1 MLLATAFLGGL
12 TYGLNFAPDVFLK
25 NIIKGMRFLV
35 VSLLV
40 SFLFSISIAKEV
52 PFTLEDRDRIIRL
65 EENQKEG
72 FKALMQRIDDTN
84 KRIDDVIN
92 IMLWGF
98 GVLFAGMM
106 SLIGFVIW
114 DRRSAL
120 APAIRKTKEL
130 EEREEKIEKALKKLA
145 EKNPE
150 VKEALK
156 EAGIL

>member
-1 MLLATAFLGGL
+1 MAFILL
-12 TYGLNFAPDVFLK
+12 LNF
-25 NIIKGMRFLV
+25 
-35 VSLLV
+35 LL
-40 SFLFSISIAKEV
+40 SYPLAKEIS
-52 PFTLEDRDRIIRL
+52 FTLEDRDRIIRL
-65 EENQKEG
+65 DENQREG

-84 KRIDDVIN
+84 KRIDDIN
-92 IMLWGF
+92 KRIDDTNKRIDDMISIMLWGF

-156 EAGIL
+156 ETGIL

>member
-1 MLLATAFLGGL
+1 MRYLLF
-12 TYGLNFAPDVFLK
+12 V
-25 NIIKGMRFLV
+25 
-35 VSLLV
+35 LLL
-40 SFLFSISIAKEV
+40 SFLLSYPLAKEI

-65 EENQKEG
+65 EENQREG
-72 FKALMQRIDDTN
+72 FKAIMQRIDDTN
-84 KRIDDVIN
+84 KRIDDTNKRIDDMIS

>member
-1 MLLATAFLGGL
+1 
-12 TYGLNFAPDVFLK
+12 
-25 NIIKGMRFLV
+25 MRFLV

-40 SFLFSISIAKEV
+40 GFLFSIPIAKEV

-65 EENQKEG
+65 EENQK
-72 FKALMQRIDDTN
+72 ALMQRIDDTN
-84 KRIDDVIN
+84 RRIDDMIN

-120 APAIRKTKEL
+120 APAIRKTS
-130 EEREEKIEKALKKLA
+130 R
-145 EKNPE
+145 
-150 VKEALK
+150 
-156 EAGIL
+156 

>member
-1 MLLATAFLGGL
+1 
-12 TYGLNFAPDVFLK
+12 
-25 NIIKGMRFLV
+25 MRFLV

-40 SFLFSISIAKEV
+40 SFLFSVSIAKEV

-65 EENQKEG
+65 EENQK
-72 FKALMQRIDDTN
+72 ALMQRIDDTN
-84 KRIDDVIN
+84 RRIDDMIN

>member
-1 MLLATAFLGGL
+1 MRSLAFILLL
-12 TYGLNFAPDVFLK
+12 
-25 NIIKGMRFLV
+25 
-35 VSLLV
+35 
-40 SFLFSISIAKEV
+40 SFLLSYPLAKEIS
-52 PFTLEDRDRIIRL
+52 FTLEDRDRIIRL
-65 EENQKEG
+65 EENQREG

-84 KRIDDVIN
+84 KRIDDIN
-92 IMLWGF
+92 KRIDDTNKRIDDMISIMLWGF

-145 EKNPE
+145 EKTQ
-150 VKEALK
+150 K
-156 EAGIL
+156 

>member
-1 MLLATAFLGGL
+1 
-12 TYGLNFAPDVFLK
+12 
-25 NIIKGMRFLV
+25 MRFLLFV
-35 VSLLV
+35 LLL
-40 SFLFSISIAKEV
+40 SFLLSYPLAKEV

-84 KRIDDVIN
+84 KRIDDIN
-92 IMLWGF
+92 KRIDDTNKRIDDMISIMLWGF

>member
-1 MLLATAFLGGL
+1 
-12 TYGLNFAPDVFLK
+12 
-25 NIIKGMRFLV
+25 
-35 VSLLV
+35 
-40 SFLFSISIAKEV
+40 
-52 PFTLEDRDRIIRL
+52 
-65 EENQKEG
+65 
-72 FKALMQRIDDTN
+72 MQ
-84 KRIDDVIN
+84 RIDDVIN

>member
-1 MLLATAFLGGL
+1 
-12 TYGLNFAPDVFLK
+12 
-25 NIIKGMRFLV
+25 MRFLV
-35 VSLLV
+35 FILLLGLLLSYSL
-40 SFLFSISIAKEV
+40 AREV

-65 EENQKEG
+65 EENQREG
-72 FKALMQRIDDTN
+72 FRALMQRIDDTN
-84 KRIDDVIN
+84 KRIDDMIS

-156 EAGIL
+156 ETGIL

>member
-1 MLLATAFLGGL
+1 
-12 TYGLNFAPDVFLK
+12 
-25 NIIKGMRFLV
+25 MRFLV

-130 EEREEKIEKALKKLA
+130 EEREEKIGR
-145 EKNPE
+145 

>member
-1 MLLATAFLGGL
+1 
-12 TYGLNFAPDVFLK
+12 
-25 NIIKGMRFLV
+25 MRFLV
-35 VSLLV
+35 FILVLGLLLSYSL
-40 SFLFSISIAKEV
+40 AKEV

-65 EENQKEG
+65 EENQREG
-72 FKALMQRIDDTN
+72 FRALMQRIDDTN
-84 KRIDDVIN
+84 KRIDDIN
-92 IMLWGF
+92 KRIDDTNKRIDDMISIMLWGF

-145 EKNPE
+145 EKIQ
-150 VKEALK
+150 K
-156 EAGIL
+156 

>member
-1 MLLATAFLGGL
+1 MRSLVYILLLGFLL
-12 TYGLNFAPDVFLK
+12 SYPL
-25 NIIKGMRFLV
+25 
-35 VSLLV
+35 
-40 SFLFSISIAKEV
+40 AKEI

-65 EENQKEG
+65 EENQREG
-72 FKALMQRIDDTN
+72 FRAIMQRIDDTN
-84 KRIDDVIN
+84 KRIDDTNKRIEDTNKRIEDTNKRIDDMIN

-130 EEREEKIEKALKKLA
+130 EEREERIEKALKKLA
-145 EKNPE
+145 EKTQ
-150 VKEALK
+150 K
-156 EAGIL
+156 

>member
-1 MLLATAFLGGL
+1 
-12 TYGLNFAPDVFLK
+12 
-25 NIIKGMRFLV
+25 MRFLV
-35 VSLLV
+35 FILLLGLLLSYSL
-40 SFLFSISIAKEV
+40 AKEV

-72 FKALMQRIDDTN
+72 FRALMQRIDDTN
-84 KRIDDVIN
+84 KRIDDTNKRIDDMIS

>member
-1 MLLATAFLGGL
+1 MRYLLF
-12 TYGLNFAPDVFLK
+12 V
-25 NIIKGMRFLV
+25 
-35 VSLLV
+35 LLL
-40 SFLFSISIAKEV
+40 SFLLSYPLAKEI

-65 EENQKEG
+65 EENQREG

-84 KRIDDVIN
+84 KRIDDMIS

>member
-1 MLLATAFLGGL
+1 MRSLVFVLLL
-12 TYGLNFAPDVFLK
+12 
-25 NIIKGMRFLV
+25 
-35 VSLLV
+35 
-40 SFLFSISIAKEV
+40 SFLLSYPLAKEIS
-52 PFTLEDRDRIIRL
+52 FTLEDRDRIIRL

-84 KRIDDVIN
+84 KRIDDIN
-92 IMLWGF
+92 KRIDDTNKRIDDMISIMLWGF

-145 EKNPE
+145 EKTQ
-150 VKEALK
+150 K
-156 EAGIL
+156 

>member
-1 MLLATAFLGGL
+1 
-12 TYGLNFAPDVFLK
+12 
-25 NIIKGMRFLV
+25 
-35 VSLLV
+35 
-40 SFLFSISIAKEV
+40 
-52 PFTLEDRDRIIRL
+52 
-65 EENQKEG
+65 
-72 FKALMQRIDDTN
+72 MQ
-84 KRIDDVIN
+84 RIDDVIN

-120 APAIRKTKEL
+120 VPAIR
-130 EEREEKIEKALKKLA
+130 KLA
-145 EKNPE
+145 EKNSE

>member
-1 MLLATAFLGGL
+1 
-12 TYGLNFAPDVFLK
+12 
-25 NIIKGMRFLV
+25 
-35 VSLLV
+35 
-40 SFLFSISIAKEV
+40 
-52 PFTLEDRDRIIRL
+52 
-65 EENQKEG
+65 
-72 FKALMQRIDDTN
+72 MQ
-84 KRIDDVIN
+84 RIDDVIN

-120 APAIRKTKEL
+120 APAIRK
-130 EEREEKIEKALKKLA
+130 LA
-145 EKNPE
+145 EKNSE